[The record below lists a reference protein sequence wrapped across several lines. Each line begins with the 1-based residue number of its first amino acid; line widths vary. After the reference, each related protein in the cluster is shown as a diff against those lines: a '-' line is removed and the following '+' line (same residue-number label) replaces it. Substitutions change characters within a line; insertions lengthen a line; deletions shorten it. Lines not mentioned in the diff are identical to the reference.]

1 MRRLGIV
8 HNRVASSGGPSQA
21 SLSLLLL
28 LNLNYHPSIV
38 TADEPIVCCAR
49 ETS

>member
-21 SLSLLLL
+21 YLSLLLW
-28 LNLNYHPSIV
+28 LNLNYHPAIV

-49 ETS
+49 ERF